1 MLGLGNKLGKTSL
14 VTPGIITDNL
24 VLKHKYDSG
33 AVVPVSDGAAFF
45 DASQSNEIPTGLPGS
60 TFDGDFTVSCW
71 AFVIPTAADKVILG
85 SHDGTDLMFC
95 YVSAAE
101 KMYMKF
107 TTSGGGDDY
116 THGATIL
123 TEGWNYLTFIQDD
136 TNNRQYTYLNGV
148 DDTDSGGTHD
158 AAITLT
164 STETTIG
171 ASNDVTLEFNG
182 YLCNLGVWTSV
193 LTPAQIKSIMWK
205 NYAGLS
211 SSEKTNL
218 VSWWN
223 LDTSYDI
230 DDTTESTE
238 TTQYVFDNHHGDGDT
253 LGSDVMVGGDM
264 SSDSGW
270 TLETGWS
277 ISDGKLRRDTEDTF
291 NTAYVATSGLTQG
304 ALYKI
309 TVDISTTNGNPL
321 ILMLGEAHSGSI
333 TANVRGRTQVDGTII
348 FYLVAGANENIYFYS
363 GSGGTRWSG
372 TIDNVVIQEVNGNH
386 GVLS

>member
-1 MLGLGNKLGKTSL
+1 MSIALGNSL
-14 VTPGIITDNL
+14 SKGGLTGPTIVTDNL
-24 VLKHKYDSG
+24 VLKHNYDAGS
-33 AVVPVSDGAAFF
+33 VVPVSDGAAFF

-182 YLCNLGVWTSV
+182 YLCNVGVWTSV

-223 LDTSYDI
+223 LDT
-230 DDTTESTE
+230 E
-238 TTQYVFDNHHGDGDT
+238 TN
-253 LGSDVMVGGDM
+253 
-264 SSDSGW
+264 
-270 TLETGWS
+270 
-277 ISDGKLRRDTEDTF
+277 
-291 NTAYVATSGLTQG
+291 TSG
-304 ALYKI
+304 
-309 TVDISTTNGNPL
+309 
-321 ILMLGEAHSGSI
+321 E
-333 TANVRGRTQVDGTII
+333 
-348 FYLVAGANENIYFYS
+348 
-363 GSGGTRWSG
+363 SG
-372 TIDNVVIQEVNGNH
+372 TGGVKDSHGTNH
-386 GVLS
+386 GTLA